1 MARIEV
7 QINDHAA
14 IAGLNELIARGS
26 DISPLMAMLGEKLAD
41 STIDRFATS
50 TAPDGSPWAPNAHTA
65 IRQALDRN
73 KGSFSKRTGALT
85 KTGKQIAAGK
95 KPLIGET
102 RALSTT
108 IHYQLLGRDTVV
120 IGSGMVYAGTHQ
132 FGAKKGAFGK
142 TRRGAPIPWGDI
154 PARPFLGISARDEQT
169 ITNVINEYLAAP
181 WD

>member
-1 MARIEV
+1 MSRIEI

-14 IAGLNELIARGS
+14 IAGLNALIARGS

-41 STIDRFATS
+41 STKERFATS
-50 TAPDGSPWAPNAHTA
+50 TAPDGSPWAPNAHQV
-65 IRQALDRN
+65 IRQLLDRN
-73 KGSFSKRTGALT
+73 KRSFSKRTGALT
-85 KTGKQIAAGK
+85 KTGNRIAAGK

-120 IGSGMVYAGTHQ
+120 IGSGMEYAATQQ

-142 TRRGAPIPWGDI
+142 TRRNGPIPWGDI
-154 PARPFLGISARDEQT
+154 PARPFLGISAQDERT
-169 ITNVINEYLAAP
+169 ITSVINEYLAAP